1 MSNIASWIVIAG
13 TIGSLIFFA
22 LILYM
27 NRKSGRPGQTT
38 GHNYDG
44 IEEYDNPLPAWWFWG
59 FMLSIIFAAIY
70 LTYYPGLGNFS
81 GLGKWTQ
88 INELEGDQV
97 ANDLKYGP
105 LFAAYAEVPLE
116 ELSKDEA
123 ALKMGQRLFSNNCAM
138 CHGSGA
144 TGGIGFPN
152 LLDDEWMW
160 GGSAEQIKASI
171 NNGRNG
177 IMAPW
182 GAVLKEEGVK
192 NVTSYVLSLAGREV
206 EKGSAAQGKT
216 HFMTYCAVCHG
227 PEGKGNSMFG
237 APDLTNEIWLHGN
250 SRSRIEQVIA
260 QGKSGVMPA
269 FKNKLGK
276 ERVHI
281 LAAYVSSLS
290 KTN

>member
-1 MSNIASWIVIAG
+1 MSNIASWIVIVG

-44 IEEYDNPLPAWWFWG
+44 IEEYDNPLPAWWYWG

-81 GLGKWTQ
+81 GVGNWTQ
-88 INELEGDQV
+88 INELEEDQV
-97 ANDLKYGP
+97 ANEVKYGP
-105 LFAAYAEVPLE
+105 LFAAYGEVPLE

-123 ALKMGQRLFSNNCAM
+123 ALKMGQRLFSNNCIM

-144 TGGIGFPN
+144 TGGTGFPN

-171 NNGRNG
+171 TNGRNG
-177 IMAPW
+177 VMAPW
-182 GAVLKEEGVK
+182 GEVLKEEGVK
-192 NVTSYVLSLAGREV
+192 SVTSYVLSLAGREV
-206 EKGSAAQGKT
+206 DEVSAAQGKT
-216 HFMTYCAVCHG
+216 HFMAYCTVCHG